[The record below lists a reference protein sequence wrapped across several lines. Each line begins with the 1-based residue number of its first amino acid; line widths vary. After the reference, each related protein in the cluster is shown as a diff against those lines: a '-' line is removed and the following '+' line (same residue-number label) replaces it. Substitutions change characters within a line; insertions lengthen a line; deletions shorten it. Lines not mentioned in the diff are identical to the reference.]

1 MGANAQTS
9 VPKFSA
15 GEVLTAA
22 NQNISAGTGVPVF
35 VSTAARDA
43 AFGGTGEKVL
53 DDGQFAYL
61 EVAPKRF
68 QVYNGT
74 GWQDWFIDS
83 DAFTPTWTNLTVGNG
98 TVTARYIAL
107 GRFTYASIK
116 FVFGSTSS
124 ITGSVSFTLP
134 NTANTSFIGQYIG
147 QTRFLD
153 ASFGYFSGTVQQS
166 SGSLGEVLV
175 TRTDAT
181 YATDSLLAATI
192 PMTWV
197 STDTMWINL
206 IYQRP

>member
-43 AFGGTGEKVL
+43 AFGGTGEKDL
-53 DDGQFAYL
+53 ADGQFCYL
-61 EVAPKRF
+61 EVTPKRF

-74 GWQDWFIDS
+74 GWQDWFVDS

-124 ITGSVSFTLP
+124 ITGTVSVSLPVAASATFT
-134 NTANTSFIGQYIG
+134 NQYIG
-147 QTRFLD
+147 QVRMLD
-153 ASFGYFSGTVQQS
+153 ASFGFFSGTIQQL
-166 SGSLGEVLV
+166 SGTAGEILV
-175 TRTDAT
+175 TRSDGV
-181 YATDSLLAATI
+181 YASDSLINATI

-197 STDTMWINL
+197 TTDTMYINMF
-206 IYQRP
+206 YQRP